1 MSEDLRLEDWDRND
15 PDPWLALMMDRSLPI
30 DPHAKL
36 ALLRDQRSRSRQF
49 LLPFVRPIARLSIIA
64 AQLVHTISPHW
75 PHAPKFLH
83 RTIAYGM
90 RHFLTPDANR
100 LILRHFHLGSQILR
114 FIADNATPG
123 FQPELWP
130 MRPRGIDDV
139 KDDLFLRHDLNI
151 YNFLIALNAELDR
164 RGARVGRVETLDFSA
179 IEDEI
184 VLDPLP
190 KGRFNGIDL
199 QTAIE
204 LYTPAYALLLTDR
217 DFWRATNSLQ
227 LDETIGLYVA
237 RLTGEEKHL
246 ALVVNGHPLVP
257 HSTLRAGFR
266 LVLHGLSTE
275 LLHGFL
281 RELKARHATA
291 RQAAGLPD
299 NITPPIGDAD
309 V

>member
-1 MSEDLRLEDWDRND
+1 MSKDLRLEDWDRSD

-30 DPHAKL
+30 DPEAKR

-49 LLPFVRPIARLSIIA
+49 LLPFARPIARLSIIG
-64 AQLVHTISPHW
+64 AQLLHTISPNW
-75 PHAPKFLH
+75 PHAPKLLH

-130 MRPRGIDDV
+130 MRPRRIDDV
-139 KDDLFLRHDLNI
+139 RDDLFLRHDLNI

-164 RGARVGRVETLDFSA
+164 RGGSIGRVEALNFSA

-184 VLDPLP
+184 ALDPLP
-190 KGRFNGIDL
+190 SGRFNVIDL

-246 ALVVNGHPLVP
+246 ALVVNGHPMVP

-281 RELKARHATA
+281 RELKARHA
-291 RQAAGLPD
+291 Q
-299 NITPPIGDAD
+299 PPVASG
-309 V
+309 